1 MHQPSNLSV
10 RWNLVLIETSLC
22 TSKLS
27 YEVNIFNSLE
37 ATVLNRFLTR
47 SILIFFGE
55 TVQMSQ
61 NLVFISKISFEVPT
75 KMNLQGG
82 KSLQRTFSLSP
93 VSHVFSQKLHF
104 IIWKMT
110 KISKFH
116 LERTAVG
123 QNANYNISVY
133 PKYDW

>member
-1 MHQPSNLSV
+1 M
-10 RWNLVLIETSLC
+10 
-22 TSKLS
+22 
-27 YEVNIFNSLE
+27 
-37 ATVLNRFLTR
+37 LNRFLTR

-93 VSHVFSQKLHF
+93 VSHLFSQKLHF
-104 IIWKMT
+104 IMT

-133 PKYDW
+133 PKYDR